1 MSTPSKQIKKS
12 RLCSHAN
19 AKDWGNY
26 WPQGLVIEINDY
38 LQSATPGQP
47 QSLPLDRKLV
57 LLHEYLHFLHNTT
70 TLFGMESFLADWL
83 ALFSIAKAN
92 EQASKIRL
100 PIKDQLGNVG
110 TPESQSRSRLQN
122 ATYGDFFLN
131 SFVDDIPASV
141 INIEFDENHKI
152 LYQNRSH
159 SSNFPVPSC
168 TFVIQQGEQHLCYKF
183 GALAVYE
190 SLAALLEDTL
200 VEHFSQASV
209 EPFPE
214 FPYRALQY
222 AAKYFEKRSGQA
234 PIDRITLARI
244 ADRSLMTTAPGFFAV
259 RYLEEHTAH
268 PQQTVDETVKNV
280 NSRYPFFKYEALI
293 SAALKDL
300 KTLADALSVS
310 PMKKEIFQWF
320 MNHIETNL
328 SARKDDPDKFIR
340 PLLSNDPWGEC
351 DKLLSV
357 VPIPIIQLNG
367 YGYYTL
373 NSKNIDNKNEEN
385 IASNAAPLFKQLQFV
400 INLHV
405 EHNQKVKCPA
415 HNICTQPFKNA
426 DCLSKP
432 WKHADI
438 IPSCET
444 GSAFAF
450 LGVKGKKVKC
460 YHRVL

>member
-1 MSTPSKQIKKS
+1 MSTLSKPTKKL

-19 AKDWGNY
+19 AKDWGKY
-26 WPQGLVIEINDY
+26 WLQGLIIEINDY
-38 LQSATPGQP
+38 FQSTTLEQP
-47 QSLPLDRKLV
+47 QYLHQVRTLV
-57 LLHEYLHFLHNTT
+57 LLHEYLHFLQNTT
-70 TLFGMESFLADWL
+70 TLFGMQSFLADWST
-83 ALFSIAKAN
+83 LFSIAKVN

-100 PIKDQLGNVG
+100 PIKDQSGKVG

-122 ATYGDFFLN
+122 ATYGDFSLN
-131 SFVDDIPASV
+131 SFVDNIPASV
-141 INIEFDENHKI
+141 INVEFDENHKI
-152 LYQNRSH
+152 FYQNRSH

-168 TFVIQQGEQHLCYKF
+168 TLVIQQGEQHLCYKF

-190 SLAALLEDTL
+190 SLAALLEKTL
-200 VEHFSQASV
+200 VEHFPQASV
-209 EPFPE
+209 ELLPA

-259 RYLEEHTAH
+259 RYLEDQTAH

-280 NSRYPFFKYEALI
+280 NSRYPFFKHEALI
-293 SAALKDL
+293 SAALKEL
-300 KTLADALSVS
+300 KTSADALSVS

-351 DKLLSV
+351 DKLLSII
-357 VPIPIIQLNG
+357 PIPIIH
-367 YGYYTL
+367 L
-373 NSKNIDNKNEEN
+373 NSHGSYVLDPNDIGGKQEGN
-385 IASNAAPLFKQLQFV
+385 IASNAAPFFKQLQFV

-405 EHNQKVKCPA
+405 ERNQKVQCPA
-415 HNICTQPFKNA
+415 HNICIHPFKNA
-426 DCLSKP
+426 DCHSKP
-432 WKHADI
+432 WKHAERNQ
-438 IPSCET
+438 SCAM

-450 LGVKGKKVKC
+450 LNVQGKKVKS

>member
-1 MSTPSKQIKKS
+1 MSTFSKINKT
-12 RLCSHAN
+12 RLCSHTD
-19 AKDWGNY
+19 AKDLGCY
-26 WPQGLVIEINDY
+26 WLQGLVIEINGY
-38 LQSATPGQP
+38 LPSQVP
-47 QSLPLDRKLV
+47 KL
-57 LLHEYLHFLHNTT
+57 LIFHEYLHFLQNTT
-70 TLFGMESFLADWL
+70 TLFGMQSFIANWL
-83 ALFSIAKAN
+83 TLFSIAKTN
-92 EQASKIRL
+92 EQVLEIRL
-100 PIKDQLGNVG
+100 PIKDPSGRFY
-110 TPESQSRSRLQN
+110 TPESQSMRRLYN
-122 ATYGDFFLN
+122 HTYGSCRLDCFDEN
-131 SFVDDIPASV
+131 VSADI
-141 INIEFDENHKI
+141 INIEFDETHKV
-152 LYQNRSH
+152 LYQNASH
-159 SSNFPVPSC
+159 VDNFPVPSC
-168 TFVIQQGEQHLCYKF
+168 TLKIIQQDKHLHPYEF
-183 GALAVYE
+183 GAHAVCE
-190 SLAALLEDTL
+190 SLATLLEDAL
-200 VEHFSQASV
+200 IEHSSSAYEGPLQT
-209 EPFPE
+209 
-214 FPYRALQY
+214 FPYHSFQY
-222 AAKYFEKRSGQA
+222 VTKYYERKSGQA
-234 PIDRITLARI
+234 SIDRITLARI
-244 ADRSLMTTAPGFFAV
+244 ADRSLMTIAPGFFAV

-293 SAALKDL
+293 STALKDL
-300 KTLADALSVS
+300 KTLANALSVS

-385 IASNAAPLFKQLQFV
+385 IASNAALLFKQLQFV

-432 WKHADI
+432 WKHADR